1 MGENEYVDEYGLG
14 LLDVGVFL
22 VPRLYEPL
30 QGSAEFRGPCLGAA
44 GRGEVGGH
52 SVHQPR
58 LRGLDAAPLL
68 LAHGLST
75 GLSLVL
81 GHEGRQSGEEVGFKG
96 KKFLVVV
103 GIF

>member
-1 MGENEYVDEYGLG
+1 MDEDGLG
-14 LLDVGVFL
+14 LLSEGVFL
-22 VPRLYEPL
+22 VPRLYEPP
-30 QGSAEFRGPCLGAA
+30 QGSAEFRGPCLGTA

-75 GLSLVL
+75 GLNLVQ
-81 GHEGRQSGEEVGFKG
+81 GHGGRQSGEEVGVK
-96 KKFLVVV
+96 
-103 GIF
+103 

>member
-1 MGENEYVDEYGLG
+1 M
-14 LLDVGVFL
+14 
-22 VPRLYEPL
+22 PRLYEPP
-30 QGSAEFRGPCLGAA
+30 QGSAEFRGPCLGTA

-81 GHEGRQSGEEVGFKG
+81 GHGGRQSGEEVGFKG
-96 KKFLVVV
+96 KKFSVVV
-103 GIF
+103 GIL